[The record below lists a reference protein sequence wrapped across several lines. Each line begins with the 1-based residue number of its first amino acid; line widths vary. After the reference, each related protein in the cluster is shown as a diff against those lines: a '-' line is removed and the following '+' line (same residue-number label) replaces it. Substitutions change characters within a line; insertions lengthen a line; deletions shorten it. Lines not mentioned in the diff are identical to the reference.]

1 MDARHVPVL
10 AREVRDGLALTPGAT
25 VLDGTL
31 GLGGH
36 AGIILAATAP
46 DGVLIGVDRDAR
58 NIAIAR
64 ENLSAF
70 GDRVRYV
77 NDSFANVAAHHV
89 PRLDGALLD
98 LGFSSVH
105 VDDASRGFSFMH
117 DGPLDMRYDTTQ
129 ETTAAGIVNGWT
141 RDDLATIFRLYG
153 EDPYAHVVAKA
164 ITEARKK
171 EKFTTTGQLA
181 SLILSLAGGKRG
193 KIHPATRVFQA
204 LRIAVNDELGEL
216 TRGLDALTTLLA
228 PGGRLAIIT
237 FHSLEDRIVKQFFR
251 DDARLTVLTKKP
263 IVATDTEARENPRA
277 RSAKLRIA
285 IKET

>member
-129 ETTAAGIVNGWT
+129 ETTAARIVNGWT

-216 TRGLDALTTLLA
+216 TRGLNALTTLLA

-251 DDARLTVLTKKP
+251 DDARLTVFTKKP